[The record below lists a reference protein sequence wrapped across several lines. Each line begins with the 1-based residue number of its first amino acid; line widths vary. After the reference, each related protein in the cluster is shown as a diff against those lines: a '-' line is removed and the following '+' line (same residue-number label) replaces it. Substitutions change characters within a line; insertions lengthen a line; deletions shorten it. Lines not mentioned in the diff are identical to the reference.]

1 MNRIRGTTV
10 AKRQLSK
17 LNKELKSIP
26 NYSYTAKSHPEA
38 LIEGISNIVAAGKRG
53 LRVLQGK
60 PKVAELQAKKKRLE
74 SLIKET
80 EELKNMAFYANGKYV
95 DYRGKEIKNPQF
107 KPLTTK
113 SPDQYKKDNRKK
125 Q

>member
-26 NYSYTAKSHPEA
+26 NYNYTAKSHPEA
-38 LIEGISNIVAAGKRG
+38 LIEGLSNIVAAGKRG

-60 PKVAELQAKKKRLE
+60 PKVSQLQAKKKRLQ
-74 SLIKET
+74 LLLKEM
-80 EELKNMAFYANGKYV
+80 EELKNMAFYVNGKYV
-95 DYRGKEIKNPQF
+95 DYRGKEIKNLQS
-107 KPLTTK
+107 KTLTTK
-113 SPDQYKKDNRKK
+113 SPTEYKKDNRKK
-125 Q
+125 R